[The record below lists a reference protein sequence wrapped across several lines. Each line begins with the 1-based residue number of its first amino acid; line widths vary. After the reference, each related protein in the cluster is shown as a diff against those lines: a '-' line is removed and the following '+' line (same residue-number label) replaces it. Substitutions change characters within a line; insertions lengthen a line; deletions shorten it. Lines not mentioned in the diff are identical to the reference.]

1 MIQILVT
8 RDFDGQG
15 EESRVITYMMP
26 GYSLPEDND
35 TLPYAYQDQEI
46 EESFIGA
53 SMFGWDAP
61 VANAAHRWVSDR
73 MHDLD

>member
-15 EESRVITYMMP
+15 EESRAITYMVT
-26 GYSLPEDND
+26 GYSLTDYTD
-35 TLPYAYQDQEI
+35 TPIRIYDVEI

-61 VANAAHRWVSDR
+61 VANPAHRWVSDLR
-73 MHDLD
+73 EES